1 MVVDGKYVK
10 LRGGRRGVLLI
21 ALGLTDH
28 SVRAVLDVV
37 LTGEEDVVSYWDL
50 LVRLWRRYNL
60 TLVVADGVKA
70 LDTAIS
76 RSGIKVARQTCLV
89 HLKRSRRVRVLLD
102 LLLSLAESV
111 PTCGSPLLS
120 YLLAPRELWPLLRSN
135 NTTSPSTPSWRVRQ
149 VPLPLEDQIARAIA
163 LNYNLL
169 TYHLALVIILQG
181 SLFLREMVKYIQ

>member
-1 MVVDGKYVK
+1 
-10 LRGGRRGVLLI
+10 
-21 ALGLTDH
+21 
-28 SVRAVLDVV
+28 
-37 LTGEEDVVSYWDL
+37 
-50 LVRLWRRYNL
+50 
-60 TLVVADGVKA
+60 
-70 LDTAIS
+70 
-76 RSGIKVARQTCLV
+76 
-89 HLKRSRRVRVLLD
+89 LLD

-135 NTTSPSTPSWRVRQ
+135 NTTSLSTPSWRVRQ